1 MHVDEFKNCLNAFFE
16 ERKSAR
22 SPPGPA
28 VPIAAPVYQPHLPDN
43 RNTFVPWEREQTMPM
58 PYISGLESGGEWR
71 QVYWSATNHNSPMQ
85 SSDGAGARRNIAA
98 LGAHHPPAA
107 ATAPHAPNDG
117 PNIDPLSPIAAGME
131 FSGKCGVKQTP
142 STRHNREHIVRHL

>member
-1 MHVDEFKNCLNAFFE
+1 
-16 ERKSAR
+16 
-22 SPPGPA
+22 
-28 VPIAAPVYQPHLPDN
+28 
-43 RNTFVPWEREQTMPM
+43 MPM

-85 SSDGAGARRNIAA
+85 SSDGAGARRNIAP

-131 FSGKCGVKQTP
+131 FSGKWRSSSWNENMGPIPLNAVPPRAAPTARNAP
-142 STRHNREHIVRHL
+142 DANVSRLEAR